1 MVARAV
7 TVVITIA
14 IAVTVSVS
22 TTASLGPVQD
32 QGHVLYFFIVDL
44 LQFREHAP
52 FEQPCADYEMVR
64 SASFSI
70 ICVSATSSTGG
81 QSIST

>member
-32 QGHVLYFFIVDL
+32 QGHVFVFFFIVDL

-52 FEQPCADYEMVR
+52 FEQPCADYEWYGQP
-64 SASFSI
+64 
-70 ICVSATSSTGG
+70 VSR
-81 QSIST
+81 